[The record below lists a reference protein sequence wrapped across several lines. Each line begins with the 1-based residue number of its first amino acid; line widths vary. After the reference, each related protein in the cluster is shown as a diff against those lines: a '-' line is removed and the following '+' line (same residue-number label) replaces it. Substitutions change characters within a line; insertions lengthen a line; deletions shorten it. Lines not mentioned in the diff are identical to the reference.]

1 MDLELVTPPDEV
13 DVLALVTVA
22 QLKVNERITHTAHDG
37 TLLPDC
43 IKQAYAFLDGRGAWL
58 NRSILTQTWRLW
70 LPRLCNEIE
79 LPLGPVQSVTSIQ
92 YYDRDAVL
100 QTLAADQYEV
110 QKDEFVAK
118 VSKGYEI
125 TYPSTHGRKRAV
137 SITYVAGFGAAAA
150 IQFPVKARL
159 QKAIILLASHFY
171 RNPAATYAEPRTI
184 AVNRTVQYG
193 LEQLVGFLRVPPDH
207 S

>member
-1 MDLELVTPPDEV
+1 MDIELVTPPDEAK
-13 DVLALVTVA
+13 VLELVTVA
-22 QLKVNERITHTAHDG
+22 QVKANERVTHTAHDL
-37 TLLPDC
+37 TLFPDS

-79 LPLGPVQSVTSIQ
+79 LPLGPVQSVTSVQ
-92 YYDRDAVL
+92 YFDRAAAQ

-110 QKDEFVAK
+110 QPGEFVATL
-118 VSKGYEI
+118 SKAVGA

-137 SITYVAGFGAAAA
+137 SITYEAGFGDPDS
-150 IQFPVKARL
+150 IQFPLKARL

-184 AVNRTVQYG
+184 AVNRTVQFG
-193 LEQLVGFLRVPPDH
+193 LEDAIGMLKVPNDH